1 MKKIIASL
9 LVAGT
14 FILSAAAQKPDN
26 EENRKHHHGN
36 EMAIKELNLTPAQQQ
51 EMKANKENY
60 KTQMDALNKNE
71 GLSVKDA
78 KDKRFALRTEQHEKM
93 LSILTPEQKNKLA
106 QLKTEQHN
114 DKGEKNAKKMD
125 KLKAKLNLTDEQVA
139 KIKAGREAAHQKMK
153 SIKENTQL
161 SKTEMKAQIMAIKDQ
176 NKNDMKS
183 ILTPEQAGKWDQM
196 KQEKAN
202 KKEAKQ

>member
-1 MKKIIASL
+1 
-9 LVAGT
+9 
-14 FILSAAAQKPDN
+14 
-26 EENRKHHHGN
+26 
-36 EMAIKELNLTPAQQQ
+36 
-51 EMKANKENY
+51 
-60 KTQMDALNKNE
+60 
-71 GLSVKDA
+71 
-78 KDKRFALRTEQHEKM
+78 
-93 LSILTPEQKNKLA
+93 
-106 QLKTEQHN
+106 
-114 DKGEKNAKKMD
+114 MD

-153 SIKENTQL
+153 SIRENTQL